1 MSLCE
6 EVRVKKDRSGRLVR
20 VRVRVG
26 ELSLVRV
33 RVRVGELS
41 LDTL

>member
-20 VRVRVG
+20 VG

-33 RVRVGELS
+33 RVRVEELS
-41 LDTL
+41 LDTM